1 MSAQSST
8 APLSAATSKRLQS
21 ELMTLMMSKL
31 SGISA
36 FPHSDNMLN
45 WAGTIEG
52 AEGTV
57 YAGLK
62 YKLRLVFPS
71 DYPFTAP
78 TITFDTP
85 CWHPN
90 VDERGNICLDIL
102 KEKWSAVY
110 NVQTILLSL
119 QTLLGDP
126 NPDSPLNGQAAQL
139 WEDQVEYKRVLLK
152 HYKDSAQ

>member
-62 YKLRLVFPS
+62 YKLHLVFPS
-71 DYPFTAP
+71 DYP
-78 TITFDTP
+78 
-85 CWHPN
+85 
-90 VDERGNICLDIL
+90 GNICLDIL

-152 HYKDSAQ
+152 HYKDNAQ